1 MISVCMKKEDKMKK
15 KLMSLLLTTVL
26 LVSLLAGCG
35 QDANKSKEE
44 DKSTETNT
52 TTGDKTSE
60 NSEETKSYPVVRVP
74 YSIVFDSFDADAIQ
88 DALNEIMRE
97 KAGAEI
103 ELVGI
108 EFGNWST
115 QLNLMLTGGENSL
128 DLFSSFWYTSVNNL
142 AANGQAVAL
151 DELLASDGQ
160 GILDLYDGL
169 EAYLDCGKINGQIY
183 GIPSIYAWSS
193 ENLYLVRTED
203 SESANIDWSKVNDL
217 DGVTDAMISMK
228 EANPDKYYIPG
239 STDPYWIPKSIDYLG
254 DTNYLGVLADPTNS
268 TTIENYYE
276 SDYFVDFANHIKTWK
291 ENNLFSPDPL
301 SNNQPTLMSLL
312 LGIANGTLGYSWDAT
327 VSTKSTSVQ
336 NGIDLVGAAIT
347 EPLATTGDVTTY
359 MWHISPFSDNPE
371 AAMRVLNVLFTD
383 PEAAQIA
390 ANGIEGLEY
399 VLDENGQMNYPEGK
413 TMADIGWA
421 AASMA
426 YWPNVTLCKTWSFE
440 PENIYEQMFE
450 KNASAEKSLAL
461 GFQFDSTSVA
471 DQMTACANVVAQ
483 YYIPIMYG
491 EVDIDSSLQEFNKQ
505 LYASGLQDIIDAK
518 QEQLD
523 AWLANK

>member
-1 MISVCMKKEDKMKK
+1 MRKKF
-15 KLMSLLLTTVL
+15 MSLLLATVI
-26 LVSLLAGCG
+26 LVSLFAGCG
-35 QDANKSKEE
+35 KDAPKTSEE
-44 DKSTETNT
+44 DTSTKVDTAE
-52 TTGDKTSE
+52 GDKTDGDSG
-60 NSEETKSYPVVRVP
+60 ETESYPVVRVP
-74 YSIVFDSFDADAIQ
+74 YSIVFDSYDADAIQ
-88 DALNEIMRE
+88 DALNVIMRE

-103 ELVGI
+103 EFVGI

-142 AANGQAVAL
+142 AANGQAIAL
-151 DELLASDGQ
+151 DDLLESDGQ

-169 EAYLDCGKINGQIY
+169 EDYLDCGKINGHIY

-193 ENLYLVRTED
+193 ENLYFVRAED
-203 SESANIDWSKVNDL
+203 AESANIDWSKIDDL
-217 DGVTDAMISMK
+217 DGITEAMISMK
-228 EANPDKYYIPG
+228 KANPDKYYIPG

-254 DTNYLGVLADPTNS
+254 DTNYLGVLTDPMNS

-276 SDYFVDFANHIKTWK
+276 SDYFIDLTNHIKTWK

-312 LGIANGTLGYSWDAT
+312 LGIANGTLGYSWD
-327 VSTKSTSVQ
+327 STIAVKSTSVQ
-336 NGIDLVGAAIT
+336 NGVDLQGTSIS

-359 MWHISPFSDNPE
+359 MWHISPFSKNPE

-383 PEAAQIA
+383 PEAAQLA
-390 ANGIEGLEY
+390 ANGLEGREY
-399 VLDENGQMNYPEGK
+399 VLDENGQMNYPDGK
-413 TMADIGWA
+413 TMGEIGWA

-440 PENIYEQMFE
+440 PENIYEKMFE
-450 KNASAEKSLAL
+450 KNASAGKSLAL
-461 GFQFDSTSVA
+461 GFQFDSTEVA

-491 EVDIDSSLQEFNKQ
+491 EVDMDSSLKEFNKQ

-523 AWLANK
+523 AWLANR